1 MEAAMERVPTPVDG
15 LTLSRVAFGAMRL
28 PDPEQPDKAE
38 IAQLIEHAV
47 SLGITTFD
55 HADIY
60 GGYAVEQVFGSGL
73 QAWAGDRSSLEIV
86 TKCDIMLPVSARPA
100 NTVKH
105 YDTSAQHVTASAER
119 SLRNLNT
126 DYLDVFLLHR
136 PDPLLDTDETAA
148 ALTSLVTSGK
158 VRAIGVSNFAPHQL
172 ELLRSRLDLP
182 IVTNQ
187 VELSVTA
194 TGALWDGSL
203 DHAQQHGYPPMIWSA
218 LGGGDLFTCADERS
232 TRIRMALE
240 QVGSEVGLS
249 VGATA
254 LAWVLRHPS
263 SPVPVLGTMN
273 PERMS
278 DLATAVG
285 VPLERQEW
293 FRILEAAQ
301 GVEVL

>member
-1 MEAAMERVPTPVDG
+1 MERVPTPVAG
-15 LTLSRVAFGAMRL
+15 LTLSRLVFGAMRL
-28 PDPEQPDKAE
+28 PNPEQPDPAK
-38 IAQLIEHAV
+38 IASLIEHAL

-60 GGYAVEQVFGSGL
+60 GGYAVEEAFGSGL
-73 QAWAGDRSSLEIV
+73 QAWAGERSNLELV
-86 TKCDIMLPVSARPA
+86 TKCDIMLPVPARPA

-119 SLRNLNT
+119 SLRNLRT

-136 PDPLLDTDETAA
+136 PDPLLNADETAA

-158 VRAIGVSNFAPHQL
+158 VRAIGVSNFAPHHVD
-172 ELLRSRLDLP
+172 LLRSRLDVP

-203 DHAQQHGYPPMIWSA
+203 DHAQQHGYSPMIWSA
-218 LGGGDLFTCADERS
+218 LGGGDLFASTGERP
-232 TRIRMALE
+232 TRIRATLE

-273 PERMS
+273 RERLS
-278 DLATAVG
+278 DLAGAVG

-301 GVEVL
+301 GVDVL

>member
-1 MEAAMERVPTPVDG
+1 MEAPLERVPTPVDG
-15 LTLSRVAFGAMRL
+15 VTLSRLVFGAMRL
-28 PDPEQPDKAE
+28 PDPDQPDPAR
-38 IAQLIEHAV
+38 IAGLIEHAL

-60 GGYAVEQVFGSGL
+60 GGYAVEEAFGAGL
-73 QAWAGDRSSLEIV
+73 RAWAGDRSTIELV
-86 TKCDIMLPVSARPA
+86 TKCDIMLPVAARPA

-105 YDTSAQHVTASAER
+105 YDSSAQHVTASAER
-119 SLRNLNT
+119 SLRHFDT

-136 PDPLLDTDETAA
+136 PDPLLAADETAA

-158 VRAIGVSNFAPHQL
+158 VRAIGVSNFAPHQMD
-172 ELLRSRLDLP
+172 LLHSRLGVP
-182 IVTNQ
+182 ILTNQ
-187 VELSVTA
+187 VEFSVTA
-194 TGALWDGSL
+194 TDGLWDGTL

-218 LGGGDLFTCADERS
+218 LGGGDLFTATDERS
-232 TRIRMALE
+232 VRIRAELAR
-240 QVGSEVGLS
+240 VGSEVGLS

-273 PERMS
+273 PERLT

-285 VPLERQEW
+285 VRLDRQEW
-293 FRILEAAQ
+293 FRILKAAQ
-301 GVEVL
+301 GVDVL